1 MAKPKKPRRRRGA
14 RIPDQ
19 APAHVAGFQYAIQLA
34 IPTYWTPEQAIAVFE
49 LIDDLRDQIWS
60 IYHTDLQQ
68 MIRLQRQPA
77 PTDPLELDDDLP
89 F

>member
-1 MAKPKKPRRRRGA
+1 MAKPQKPRRRRDA
-14 RIPDQ
+14 R
-19 APAHVAGFQYAIQLA
+19 

>member
-1 MAKPKKPRRRRGA
+1 MAKPKKPHRRRGA

-49 LIDDLRDQIWS
+49 IIDDLRDQIWS

-68 MIRLQRQPA
+68 MIRMQRQPA
-77 PTDPLELDDDLP
+77 PPLELDDDLP

>member
-1 MAKPKKPRRRRGA
+1 MAKPKKPPRRRGA
-14 RIPDQ
+14 HISGQ
-19 APAHVAGFQYAIQLA
+19 APTHVAGLQYAVPLA

-49 LIDDLRDQIWS
+49 IIDDLRDQIWS